1 MENESVMNNQE
12 SGYQN
17 WLSFGVVIASFV
29 IQIMSLSF
37 GAELFWMTD
46 WNTFLWGVIL
56 GSALLSVLLCVSGYV
71 GLKMRIPPLC
81 SMVIFSVRLAPAL

>member
-1 MENESVMNNQE
+1 MEKETVMNNQE
-12 SGYQN
+12 PGMQN

-29 IQIMSLSF
+29 VQIMSLSF

-56 GSALLSVLLCVSGYV
+56 GSVLLTALLCISGY
-71 GLKMRIPPLC
+71 
-81 SMVIFSVRLAPAL
+81 APFTTGN